1 MTVVISGSDVS
12 STAAFTAGGSLMATV
27 TFIISDDLVS
37 LEDDEEYFLNL
48 QNPNPSTRVTVGDRT
63 KIIIK
68 DDDRMLY
75 CIYLIDAITI
85 ILFSALVYG
94 FVDSFRTFIE
104 NGGNGTFNFVVSRT
118 AKPTSY
124 NMTTS
129 KYKTVRLNSLSS
141 MCQHL
146 LAVLYLL
153 LHCRENP
160 SFKHC
165 TFFA

>member
-48 QNPNPSTRVTVGDRT
+48 QNPNPSTRVVVGDRT

-75 CIYLIDAITI
+75 YIYLI
-85 ILFSALVYG
+85 
-94 FVDSFRTFIE
+94 
-104 NGGNGTFNFVVSRT
+104 
-118 AKPTSY
+118 
-124 NMTTS
+124 
-129 KYKTVRLNSLSS
+129 
-141 MCQHL
+141 
-146 LAVLYLL
+146 LYY
-153 LHCRENP
+153 
-160 SFKHC
+160 
-165 TFFA
+165 

>member
-1 MTVVISGSDVS
+1 MTVVISGSNVN
-12 STAAFTAGGSLMATV
+12 STAAFTAGGSLMTTV
-27 TFIISDDLVS
+27 TFIISDDSVS
-37 LEDDEEYFLNL
+37 LEDDEEYFLYL
-48 QNPNPSTRVTVGDRT
+48 QNPNPSTRVIVGDRT

-75 CIYLIDAITI
+75 YIYLIDAITI

-124 NMTTS
+124 NMTMS
-129 KYKTVRLNSLSS
+129 KYKTVRLNSPSS
-141 MCQHL
+141 IDQQL
-146 LAVLYLL
+146 LFILYLL
-153 LHCRENP
+153 LYYRENP
-160 SFKHC
+160 SIKHC